1 MKLFKKLITPL
12 LGVLLLTS
20 CSSMSEGVSIGD
32 KDFSINQIQ
41 QSVDQIL
48 ESRKTVDTSQ
58 INNLSAPELLRGQA
72 QFFIASEIFNQI
84 AVDLGIKVTPSDIAS
99 RRSEIINSLGG
110 ESKLPAALVGAN
122 LAASDLDTNLRTLII
137 SERMQSEYINS
148 GGSETEYFS
157 YLQKMVVNTAKK
169 LGVKVNPKYGKWNSE
184 TASIDASNSTDGAV
198 TGLP

>member
-58 INNLSAPELLRGQA
+58 LNNLSAPDLLRGQA
-72 QFFIASEIFNQI
+72 QFFIASEIFSQI
-84 AVDLGIKVTPSDIAS
+84 ATDLSIEVTPSEIAD
-99 RRSEIINSLGG
+99 RRTQIITSLGG
-110 ESKLPAALVGAN
+110 ESKLPA
-122 LAASDLDTNLRTLII
+122 
-137 SERMQSEYINS
+137 
-148 GGSETEYFS
+148 TEYFA
-157 YLQKMVVNTAKK
+157 YLQDLIVKTAKK

-184 TASIDASNSTDGAV
+184 TASIDASDSTDGAV

>member
-12 LGVLLLTS
+12 LGTLLLTS
-20 CSSMSEGVSIGD
+20 CSSMREGVSIGD

-58 INNLSAPELLRGQA
+58 MNNLSAPELLRGQA

>member
-12 LGVLLLTS
+12 LAVLLLTS

-58 INNLSAPELLRGQA
+58 MNNLSAPEFLRGQA

-137 SERMQSEYINS
+137 SERLQSEYINS

>member
-58 INNLSAPELLRGQA
+58 MNNLSAPELLRGQA

-137 SERMQSEYINS
+137 SERLQSEYINS

>member
-12 LGVLLLTS
+12 LGALLLTS

-58 INNLSAPELLRGQA
+58 MNNLSAPELLRGQA

-137 SERMQSEYINS
+137 SERMQSEYVNS
-148 GGSETEYFS
+148 GGSETDYFS

-184 TASIDASNSTDGAV
+184 TASIDASDSTDGAV

>member
-1 MKLFKKLITPL
+1 MFKKLITPL
-12 LGVLLLTS
+12 LGALLLTS

-58 INNLSAPELLRGQA
+58 MNNLSAPELLRGQA

-137 SERMQSEYINS
+137 SERMQSEYVNS
-148 GGSETEYFS
+148 GGSETDYFS

-184 TASIDASNSTDGAV
+184 TASIDASDSTDGAV

>member
-12 LGVLLLTS
+12 LGVLLLTG

-58 INNLSAPELLRGQA
+58 MNNLSAPELLRGQA

>member
-58 INNLSAPELLRGQA
+58 LNNLSAPDLLRGQA
-72 QFFIASEIFNQI
+72 QFFIASEIFSQI
-84 AVDLGIKVTPSDIAS
+84 ATDLSIEVTPSEIAD
-99 RRSEIINSLGG
+99 RRTQIIASLGG

-122 LAASDLDTNLRTLII
+122 LAASDLDTNLKTLII
-137 SERMQSEYINS
+137 SERMQSNFINS
-148 GGSETEYFS
+148 GGLETEYFA
-157 YLQKMVVNTAKK
+157 YLQDLIVKTAKNLASK
-169 LGVKVNPKYGKWNSE
+169 LTLSMENGILKLHPLMQ
-184 TASIDASNSTDGAV
+184 V
-198 TGLP
+198 TQQMVL

>member
-12 LGVLLLTS
+12 FGALLLTS

-32 KDFSINQIQ
+32 KDFSVNQIQ

-58 INNLSAPELLRGQA
+58 MNNLSAPELLRGQA

-84 AVDLGIKVTPSDIAS
+84 AVDLGINVTPSDIAS

-148 GGSETEYFS
+148 GGSEIEYFS

>member
-58 INNLSAPELLRGQA
+58 MNNLSAPELLRGQA

-110 ESKLPAALVGAN
+110 ESKLPTALVGAN

>member
-58 INNLSAPELLRGQA
+58 MNNLSAPELLRGQA

-137 SERMQSEYINS
+137 SERMQSEHINS

>member
-58 INNLSAPELLRGQA
+58 MNNLSAPELLRGQA

>member
-12 LGVLLLTS
+12 IGVLLLTS

-58 INNLSAPELLRGQA
+58 MNNLSAPELLRGQA

>member
-12 LGVLLLTS
+12 LGALLLTS

-48 ESRKTVDTSQ
+48 ESRKTVDSSQ
-58 INNLSAPELLRGQA
+58 TNNLSAPELLRGQA

-84 AVDLGIKVTPSDIAS
+84 AVDLGINVTPSDIAS

-137 SERMQSEYINS
+137 SERMQSEYVNS
-148 GGSETEYFS
+148 GGSETDYFS

-184 TASIDASNSTDGAV
+184 TASIDASDSTDGAV

>member
-12 LGVLLLTS
+12 LGALLLTS

-41 QSVDQIL
+41 QSLDQIL

-58 INNLSAPELLRGQA
+58 MNNLSAPELLRGQA

-110 ESKLPAALVGAN
+110 ESKLPAALVSAN

-137 SERMQSEYINS
+137 SERMQSEYVNS
-148 GGSETEYFS
+148 GGSETDYFS

-184 TASIDASNSTDGAV
+184 TASIDASDSTDGAV

>member
-58 INNLSAPELLRGQA
+58 MNNLSAPELLRGQA

-99 RRSEIINSLGG
+99 RRSEIINSLDRK
-110 ESKLPAALVGAN
+110 S
-122 LAASDLDTNLRTLII
+122 
-137 SERMQSEYINS
+137 
-148 GGSETEYFS
+148 
-157 YLQKMVVNTAKK
+157 VV
-169 LGVKVNPKYGKWNSE
+169 
-184 TASIDASNSTDGAV
+184 
-198 TGLP
+198 

>member
-58 INNLSAPELLRGQA
+58 MNNLSAPELLRGQA

-84 AVDLGIKVTPSDIAS
+84 AIDLGIKVTPSDIAS

-110 ESKLPAALVGAN
+110 ESNLPAALVGAN

-157 YLQKMVVNTAKK
+157 YLQNMVVTTAKK

>member
-58 INNLSAPELLRGQA
+58 LNNLSAPDLLRGQA
-72 QFFIASEIFNQI
+72 QFFIASEIFSQI
-84 AVDLGIKVTPSDIAS
+84 ATDLSIEVTPSEIAA
-99 RRSEIINSLGG
+99 RRTQIIASLGG
-110 ESKLPAALVGAN
+110 ESKLPAALVSAN
-122 LAASDLDTNLRTLII
+122 LAASDLDTNLKTLII
-137 SERMQSEYINS
+137 SERMQSNFINS
-148 GGSETEYFS
+148 GGLETEYFA
-157 YLQKMVVNTAKK
+157 YLQDLIVKTAKK

-184 TASIDASNSTDGAV
+184 TASIDASDSTDGAV